1 MVRRRSPASARRLR
15 LVRIAVPCGLLAIA
29 VALGTTSSSLE
40 AFSRSPFPLVPT
52 RVYHPAVERLVAPGE
67 TPVVVPADPLVPV
80 RATVRR
86 GQTLEGLLEEVG
98 LTVRD
103 AHAAAGALTEH
114 VDPRK
119 LRPGDALCAYVERAA
134 TKPAVLELLVA
145 EKGRVRAYQADGD
158 SWTSRWHPFTETRL
172 LRHVEGEL
180 EDSLTGAVVRSGAPA
195 SLAYAM
201 ADVLQWDLDFNRDLR
216 SGDRFRVLYEE
227 IRIEGGSTSIGDV
240 LALSYES
247 WAGGGRT
254 LEAYR
259 FAEKEGYYDGEGRP
273 LAKMFLRSPLRFSRV
288 TSRFSRSRFHPVLK
302 SYRPHYGVD
311 YGAPVGTPVRST
323 ANGTVTFA
331 GWDSGGG
338 GRTIKV
344 RHAKGYLTGYLHLSR
359 IADGVRSGA
368 RVSQGQVIGYVGS
381 TGLATGPHLDY
392 RVQLHG
398 RWIDPLRIDNV
409 KADPLDEAA
418 LAAFRARR
426 DILRDALA
434 SGVLPELDR
443 GAGGVVAAAGM
454 AVHGAEAAE
463 ATEATEAAT
472 PDVTP
477 NVAGG

>member
-1 MVRRRSPASARRLR
+1 MVSRRTTARIRRLR
-15 LVRIAVPCGLLAIA
+15 LVRIAVPCVLLTVAVILGIA
-29 VALGTTSSSLE
+29 TSRLE
-40 AFSRSPFPLVPT
+40 AFSRSPFPLLPT
-52 RVYHPAVERLVAPGE
+52 RAYHPAVDRFVVPIGNPL
-67 TPVVVPADPLVPV
+67 VVPADPLVPV

-103 AHAAAGALTEH
+103 AHTAAGALTEH
-114 VDPRK
+114 VDPRR
-119 LRPGDALCAYVERAA
+119 LRPGDTLSAYAGRAA
-134 TKPAVLELLVA
+134 KPAVLELLLA
-145 EKGRVRAYQADGD
+145 ERGKVRAYLTDGD
-158 SWTSRWHPFTETRL
+158 SWASRWQPFTETRL
-172 LRHVEGEL
+172 LRRVEGQL
-180 EDSLTGAVVRSGAPA
+180 EGSLTGAVARAGAPT

-227 IRIEGGSTSIGDV
+227 VRIEGGSTSIGDV
-240 LALSYES
+240 LALTYES
-247 WAGGGRT
+247 VAGRGRM

-259 FAEKEGYYDGEGRP
+259 LAEKEGYYDGEGRP

-311 YGAPVGTPVRST
+311 YGAPVGTPVRAT

-331 GWDSGGG
+331 GWDKGGG

-359 IADGVRSGA
+359 IAVGVRSGA

-381 TGLATGPHLDY
+381 SGLATGAHLDY

-409 KADPLDEAA
+409 KADPLDEAS

-426 DILRDALA
+426 DLLRDALA
-434 SGVLPELDR
+434 SGVLSSLGRAD
-443 GAGGVVAAAGM
+443 GVVAAAGPS
-454 AVHGAEAAE
+454 VEAAAE
-463 ATEATEAAT
+463 
-472 PDVTP
+472 PDVVS
-477 NVAGG
+477 NAAGG